1 MSKIDIADINPANPN
16 NFYNDKHE
24 EIFSFLRQNEPV
36 HYCERSEFGPYW
48 SITKYADILTI
59 ESQPE
64 FFSSA
69 QGFSIIDV
77 PMMSEARSFLAMDPP
92 EHRIIR
98 QSVTPMASLESLKS
112 LDLFISDLVS
122 ATLDK
127 LPLDQPIDWVE
138 LVSIEITIKTLALMM
153 GAPLEDSQKLL
164 KWANIAATMPSADEE
179 ISSLEQYYSELRE
192 CASYFEMLG
201 HKYQELPPQNN
212 FISMLLH
219 SPNTKNLGSEERF
232 LNLLLLLLAGNDT
245 TRHSITGS
253 VIFFDDNPQQREIFY
268 NEETVMVSGISEII
282 RFQTPV
288 AHMRRTA
295 TQDINFQGKEIKK
308 GDKIILWYISGN
320 RDASIISDPNNFI
333 VNRNNHDTHLAF
345 GAGVH
350 RCIGKNIALLQLKKL
365 WQEIIRRGL
374 IIKKVSEPERIRSN
388 MVHGYSSLIVEL
400 IKI

>member
-1 MSKIDIADINPANPN
+1 MRYHLPVLRNEIQRLEVITPTLGWKTDDPVNMS
-16 NFYNDKHE
+16 F
-24 EIFSFLRQNEPV
+24 
-36 HYCERSEFGPYW
+36 
-48 SITKYADILTI
+48 
-59 ESQPE
+59 
-64 FFSSA
+64 
-69 QGFSIIDV
+69 
-77 PMMSEARSFLAMDPP
+77 
-92 EHRIIR
+92 
-98 QSVTPMASLESLKS
+98 
-112 LDLFISDLVS
+112 
-122 ATLDK
+122 
-127 LPLDQPIDWVE
+127 
-138 LVSIEITIKTLALMM
+138 
-153 GAPLEDSQKLL
+153 
-164 KWANIAATMPSADEE
+164 
-179 ISSLEQYYSELRE
+179 
-192 CASYFEMLG
+192 
-201 HKYQELPPQNN
+201 
-212 FISMLLH
+212 
-219 SPNTKNLGSEERF
+219 NTCF
-232 LNLLLLLLAGNDT
+232 
-245 TRHSITGS
+245 
-253 VIFFDDNPQQREIFY
+253 
-268 NEETVMVSGISEII
+268 SGISEII